1 MHWRAQGHA
10 KCPRGSRGFQ
20 HATGFESMLSYSLL
34 LTSTTKPWVHINLL
48 RRTEYDESYLAT
60 LNCFFACRI
69 QQDCHPRIAQVEYQ
83 GRTRYTRILDLKP
96 FVDTYYSIQHR
107 LDLKF
112 PHFTYWHFFCAI
124 CIEQLMNLNK
134 KRTENLNFG
143 TDLQDQDMDCR
154 SATQSVIIFKGRLPK
169 KSSNWE

>member
-83 GRTRYTRILDLKP
+83 GQARYTRVLDIKSLIMI
-96 FVDTYYSIQHR
+96 YYSIQHR
-107 LDLKF
+107 LELKYLLF
-112 PHFTYWHFFCAI
+112 AHAVLTAI
-124 CIEQLMNLNK
+124 CSLSRSS
-134 KRTENLNFG
+134 RTCNWG
-143 TDLQDQDMDCR
+143 Q
-154 SATQSVIIFKGRLPK
+154 IFKIKLCMIGQ
-169 KSSNWE
+169 